1 MGNFRFPGPLWR
13 RNTGDGRHPMTFAE
27 TSNPKPGW
35 TPVSEKDAFDW
46 IGDIPLRTA
55 GKKNKPLRLLALDT
69 S

>member
-27 TSNPKPGW
+27 TSNQARAKSPEP
-35 TPVSEKDAFDW
+35 EHDAFDW